1 MPTFKMSEHTVQIET
16 EISEIASESCEVLEL
31 ACGIEL
37 YVDVICLHDDGKPCP
52 TCQGGEASEELVGS
66 DDIDSESD

>member
-16 EISEIASESCEVLEL
+16 EISEIASETCEVLEL

-37 YVDVICLHDDGKPCP
+37 YVDVICFHNDGKACP
-52 TCQGGEASEELVGS
+52 TCNPGEELESENGA
-66 DDIDSESD
+66 DDIDG